1 MLINKIPYLDLHSQ
15 YKSIREEALAA
26 LEAVCESTRFAQG
39 PAAAEFEKAFAEYCG
54 VEHCV
59 SVNSGTS
66 ALHLAMRLLNIAP
79 GDEVITVPMTFIATT
94 WAISYAGAKPVFV
107 DIDPDRRT
115 MDPARLKKAITPR
128 PKASLPVHLFGRPAD
143 REQILHIASQ

>member
-1 MLINKIPYLDLHSQ
+1 MSTNKVPYLNLQSQ
-15 YKSIREEALAA
+15 YNAIRSEVLTA

-39 PAAAEFEKAFAEYCG
+39 PVTVEFEKAFADYCG

-66 ALHLAMRLLNIAP
+66 ALHLAMRLLNIGP
-79 GDEVITVPMTFIATT
+79 GDEVITAPMTFIATT

-107 DIDPDRRT
+107 DIDPARRT
-115 MDPARLKKAITPR
+115 LDPAKLKKAIT
-128 PKASLPVHLFGRPAD
+128 
-143 REQILHIASQ
+143 

>member
-1 MLINKIPYLDLHSQ
+1 MLTNKIPYLDLHSQ
-15 YKSIREEALAA
+15 YKAIREEALAA

-59 SVNSGTS
+59 TVNSGTS

-79 GDEVITVPMTFIATT
+79 
-94 WAISYAGAKPVFV
+94 S
-107 DIDPDRRT
+107 
-115 MDPARLKKAITPR
+115 
-128 PKASLPVHLFGRPAD
+128 
-143 REQILHIASQ
+143 